1 MLHEGLQENIPYLIL
16 LPFSDVLQKF
26 AIGQTLLEARVLQVN
41 YYNVYN

>member
-1 MLHEGLQENIPYLIL
+1 MLQERLQGNISYLIL
-16 LPFSDVLQKF
+16 LPFSDILKKL